1 MIRMRSAPRVLV
13 YEFISAGGWL
23 GKPLYPGLVFEGLAM
38 LWSAL
43 ADFKRCGLFHT
54 LTSLDACFEKYLPGL
69 DRQSLPCDEV
79 RVLGEHDTP
88 PDVFSQ
94 LLGECDA
101 ALIIAP
107 ETGGELA
114 RLSRA
119 ALAAG
124 VRLLGALP
132 EGIAVAGDKA
142 ECARRFARAGLP
154 IPRTQGISLA
164 EARDAGAGFG
174 YPLVVK
180 PAGGVGCEGVS
191 LARTPGELDAALE
204 IVAGFSNGGDILLQ
218 SYQPGV
224 HASLSMIAAGGELA
238 SLSLNSQIVQ
248 PGLPFAYRGGSL
260 PLAHPMEGRAWEVA
274 REALK
279 RVPGLQGYLGMDF
292 VLAEDE
298 AWLIEINPRLTT
310 PYIGLRQAL
319 PLNLVVLIWEA
330 CTAGRLPEN
339 VALSRRV
346 DFRPEWPETWF
357 NCLPGM
363 TEVSSHSLS
372 PVEEQA

>member
-1 MIRMRSAPRVLV
+1 
-13 YEFISAGGWL
+13 
-23 GKPLYPGLVFEGLAM
+23 M

-43 ADFKRCGLFHT
+43 ADFQRCGLFHT
-54 LTSLDACFEKYLPGL
+54 LTALDARFEKYLPGL

-79 RVLGEHDTP
+79 RVLDEHDRADIFTR
-88 PDVFSQ
+88 

-114 RLSRA
+114 RLSRMA
-119 ALAAG
+119 VAAG
-124 VRLLGALP
+124 VQLLGALP
-132 EGIAVAGDKA
+132 EGIEVAGDKV

-164 EARDAGAGFG
+164 EARAAGSGFG

-180 PAGGVGCEGVS
+180 PANGVGCEGVS
-191 LARTPGELDAALE
+191 LARTPEELDAALR
-204 IVAGFSNGGDILLQ
+204 IVAGSTNGGDILLQ
-218 SYQPGV
+218 SYQTGV

-238 SLSLNSQIVQ
+238 PLSLNGQLIQ
-248 PGLPFAYRGGSL
+248 PGQPFTYRGGSL
-260 PLAHPMEGRAWEVA
+260 PLEHPMEGQAWEVA
-274 REALK
+274 CEAL
-279 RVPGLQGYLGMDF
+279 RLIPGLRGYLGMDF

-319 PLNLVVLIWEA
+319 PFNLAVLIWEA
-330 CTAGRLPEN
+330 CTAGRLPQK
-339 VALSRRV
+339 VSLSRRV
-346 DFRPEWPETWF
+346 DFRPDQPATWF
-357 NCLPGM
+357 NGLPGM
-363 TEVSSHSLS
+363 PSVPSRSLS
-372 PVEEQA
+372 PVEEQV